1 MVEKSSFSL
10 AFDLSSV
17 VSKFSVSQMLR
28 YCSSALDVS
37 GRVGRELS
45 RLEFLAAS
53 SFFFS

>member
-1 MVEKSSFSL
+1 MVGKSSFSL

-17 VSKFSVSQMLR
+17 VSKFSVSQMLT

-45 RLEFLAAS
+45 RLDFLAAS